1 MFFSCWDNGD
11 NHSHIGAAQDP
22 MGSSPDED
30 GQLLGGR
37 NGLGE
42 MDGLDEMDWVTRTHG
57 WLVIWNGIMMVDD
70 G

>member
-1 MFFSCWDNGD
+1 
-11 NHSHIGAAQDP
+11 

-42 MDGLDEMDWVTRTHG
+42 MDGLDEMDWVTGTHG